1 MFLVT
6 LIASKL
12 GFVQDYVHE
21 INLFN
26 SPNDV
31 TN

>member
-1 MFLVT
+1 MFIVT
-6 LIASKL
+6 HIASKL
-12 GFVQDYVHE
+12 DFMQDYVHE